1 MHEIEIRDPSATDL
15 VLDLLFGHPER
26 TLPVQA
32 LARGAEVMGI
42 GTPSV
47 RVALTRLQ
55 RQGRIVKT
63 ERGCYAVLPEGN
75 PVYDE
80 VEHWFEKESR
90 LEHWAGDW
98 LVVQD
103 AAVARS
109 REDRVAASCARAGAV
124 RLSHTGGRHQCVR
137 PDNLAGGAAAMRT
150 ALSRLGMAG
159 ASLLFVGREFDADA
173 QARMAQLWDV
183 PALQLA
189 YRRALAQLERSR
201 AKLAR
206 MAPDA
211 AARETM
217 LVGRAIIRAIVRDPL
232 LPEAIMDPA
241 PRRALIEATRAYQ
254 LQARGLWV
262 ELLVG

>member
-1 MHEIEIRDPSATDL
+1 MHEIEIREPSATDL
-15 VLDLLFGHPER
+15 VIDLLFGHPER

-63 ERGCYAVLPEGN
+63 ERGCYAAVPEGN
-75 PVYDE
+75 PVYNE

-90 LEHWAGDW
+90 LEQWNGGW

-103 AAVARS
+103 AAVARAEKTAW
-109 REDRVAASCARAGAV
+109 RHHARALALCGFRPLAAAIN
-124 RLSHTGGRHQCVR
+124 VR
-137 PDNLAGGAAAMRT
+137 PDNLAGGATAMR
-150 ALSRLGMAG
+150 AKLARLGMAG
-159 ASLLFVGREFDADA
+159 ASLLFVGREFDVDTAT
-173 QARMAQLWDV
+173 RMVQLWDV
-183 PALQLA
+183 PALQSA
-189 YRRALAQLERSR
+189 YRRALAQLDRSR

-211 AARETM
+211 GARESM

-241 PRRALIEATRAYQ
+241 PRRALIEATRSYQ
-254 LQARGLWV
+254 LHARTLWV
-262 ELLVG
+262 DLLGT

>member
-1 MHEIEIRDPSATDL
+1 MHEIEIREPSATDL

-26 TLPVQA
+26 TLPVHA

-55 RQGRIVKT
+55 HQGRIVKT

-80 VEHWFEKESR
+80 VENWFEKESR
-90 LEHWAGDW
+90 LEQWNGGW

-103 AAVARS
+103 AAVARAEKTAW
-109 REDRVAASCARAGAV
+109 RHHARALALCGFRSLAAAIN
-124 RLSHTGGRHQCVR
+124 VR
-137 PDNLAGGAAAMRT
+137 PDNLAGGAPAMRA
-150 ALSRLGMAG
+150 ALGRLGMAS
-159 ASLLFVGREFDADA
+159 ASLLFVGREFDEDA
-173 QARMAQLWDV
+173 TARMLQLWDV
-183 PALQLA
+183 PALQAA

-206 MAPDA
+206 MEPDA
-211 AARETM
+211 SARESM

-241 PRRALIEATRAYQ
+241 PRRDLIEATRAYQ
-254 LQARGLWV
+254 LHARALWV
-262 ELLVG
+262 ELLGA

>member
-1 MHEIEIRDPSATDL
+1 MHDIEIRDPSATDL
-15 VLDLLFGHPER
+15 VLDLLFGHPAR

-63 ERGCYAVLPEGN
+63 ERGCYAALPEGN

-90 LEHWAGDW
+90 LEQWTGDW

-109 REDRVAASCARAGAV
+109 EKTVWRHHERALALCGFRTLAAGIN
-124 RLSHTGGRHQCVR
+124 VR
-137 PDNLAGGAAAMRT
+137 PDNLAGGAPAMRA

-159 ASLLFVGREFDADA
+159 ASLIFVGREFDADA
-173 QARMAQLWDV
+173 AARMGQLWDV
-183 PALQLA
+183 PTLQSA
-189 YRRALAQLERSR
+189 YRRGLAQLERSR

-254 LQARGLWV
+254 LQARGMWV
-262 ELLVG
+262 ELLTS

>member
-1 MHEIEIRDPSATDL
+1 MHEIEIREPSATDL

-90 LEHWAGDW
+90 LGHWAGDW

-109 REDRVAASCARAGAV
+109 EKTAWRHHARA
-124 RLSHTGGRHQCVR
+124 LSLSGFRVLAAGINVR
-137 PDNLAGGAAAMRT
+137 PDNLAGGAPAMRA
-150 ALSRLGMAG
+150 ALSRLGMAS

-173 QARMAQLWDV
+173 AARMARLWDV
-183 PALQLA
+183 PALQSA
-189 YRRALAQLERSR
+189 YRRALAQLERSQ

-211 AARETM
+211 AAREAM

>member
-1 MHEIEIRDPSATDL
+1 MHDIEIREPSATDL

-26 TLPVQA
+26 ALPVQL

-63 ERGCYAVLPEGN
+63 ERGCYAVVPEGN

-90 LEHWAGDW
+90 LEQWSGNW

-109 REDRVAASCARAGAV
+109 AKTAWRHHERALALSGFRPLAAGIN
-124 RLSHTGGRHQCVR
+124 VR
-137 PDNLAGGAAAMRT
+137 PDNLAGGAPAMRAT
-150 ALSRLGMAG
+150 LSRLGMAG
-159 ASLLFVGREFDADA
+159 ASLLFVGREFDADTA
-173 QARMAQLWDV
+173 ARMARLWDV
-183 PALQLA
+183 PTLQST

-201 AKLAR
+201 AKVAR

-211 AARETM
+211 GARETM
-217 LVGRAIIRAIVRDPL
+217 LVVRAIIRAIVRDPL

-254 LQARGLWV
+254 LQARTLWV
-262 ELLVG
+262 GLLGG